1 VDPEFQEDIILES
14 SYENF
19 VFAAAVKRHKTIGV
33 QFHPEKSSNAGIEI
47 IKSVVEWAFAKD

>member
-14 SYENF
+14 RYVNF
-19 VFAAAVKRHKTIGV
+19 AFAAAVQRKKTIGV
-33 QFHPEKSSNAGIEI
+33 QFHPEKSSNSGIEI